1 MKSIIPYLWFD
12 TQAEEAA
19 NFYVSLFKDSSVD
32 QVARY
37 GKEGFETHHMP
48 EGTVMNVA
56 FTLNGQKFAALNGGP
71 QFKFSEAVSFQVM
84 CEDQAEVDHYW
95 NALSAG
101 GKEGPCGWLTD
112 KFGLS
117 WQITPTK
124 LPELMGSP
132 DPAKAGAAM
141 NAMLQMSKI
150 DIRKLQDAYD
160 AA

>member
-84 CEDQAEVDHYW
+84 CEDQAEVDHDW